1 MKILTAVAGGFALVA
16 LPILANAQD
25 ANTTSNAGANSSALE
40 PGGISQQADLEE
52 FELGDIPAEAYV
64 AAGFVLIGATVI
76 GVLVGNRDECWH
88 PPGILVGVA
97 LLRPVS
103 WQELEAHVLAG
114 LCAVSVPDRR
124 VAVSQ
129 PAHDGGAH
137 QDLAR

>member
-76 GVLVGNRDECWH
+76 GVLVGNQAD
-88 PPGILVGVA
+88 A
-97 LLRPVS
+97 T
-103 WQELEAHVLAG
+103 
-114 LCAVSVPDRR
+114 
-124 VAVSQ
+124 
-129 PAHDGGAH
+129 PATSTN
-137 QDLAR
+137 